1 MLLVEPVRFARRG
14 FGRHTSEPALA
25 AAEFL
30 HGSTEVFVAK
40 IRPHPARKNQLG
52 VSTLPEKKIAQP
64 PLAARA
70 NQQVDR
76 RPEDPVYGLTR
87 QMIGAMYSGQNRI
100 APGVIDGNPQAEPIS
115 RRKANILNSYS
126 RLVQANETAEW
137 KAIIDVTT
145 ADRTST
151 SWPYGANP
159 VAVTLR

>member
-40 IRPHPARKNQLG
+40 IRPHRARENQLG

-76 RPEDPVYGLTR
+76 RPEDAVYGLTR
-87 QMIGAMYSGQNRI
+87 QMIGAMYGGQNRI
-100 APGVIDGNPQAEPIS
+100 APGVINGNPQPEPIS
-115 RRKANILNSYS
+115 RRSCRLGAGDRAAHRVIQTVAAADDFHAN
-126 RLVQANETAEW
+126 
-137 KAIIDVTT
+137 
-145 ADRTST
+145 TSVDT
-151 SWPYGANP
+151 SPGF
-159 VAVTLR
+159 